1 MPIRTKIECPACHF
15 DLVVKRGGRCPNCG
29 LPISEHV
36 ARVRA
41 RERRIE
47 QTVAIIGS
55 LLVLALF
62 FLTTG
67 VSLGLL
73 EGVAVYAA
81 VGAAMFFLA
90 RKTF

>member
-81 VGAAMFFLA
+81 VGAAMFYLA